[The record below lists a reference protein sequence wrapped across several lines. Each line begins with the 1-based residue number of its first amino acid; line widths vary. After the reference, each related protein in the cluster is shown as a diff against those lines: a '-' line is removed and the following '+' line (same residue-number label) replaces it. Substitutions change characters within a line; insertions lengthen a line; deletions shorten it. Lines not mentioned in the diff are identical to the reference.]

1 MYIRS
6 RSPGYGRKGMVAT
19 SQTLATQAGLT
30 LLQRGGSAVDAAIAA
45 NAVLS
50 LTEPHMCGPGGD
62 LFAIV
67 WDPADSKLHGLNAS
81 GRAPRGLS
89 YAALR
94 DAVGEAGV
102 IPGRGPLAVS
112 TPGAVDGW
120 CTLHERFGRL
130 GLDEVFAPVVDYAR
144 NGVAV
149 GSRTAEMWAAAATG
163 ILEDPQLDGF
173 TASFRDTFQSNG
185 RTPVAGETH
194 VNPDLADTYALIARQ
209 GRDGFY
215 TGAFAEQLSA
225 CVRAAGGYLGVDDL
239 AATRCDWVEP
249 VTTNY
254 RGYDVFELPPNG
266 QGMSVLQILNV
277 LETYSVDELYRD
289 PANYWHAFIEAK
301 KLAFEDRARYYA
313 DPDAAEVP
321 TATLVSK
328 AYAAERR
335 RLIDDAAAGA
345 NYTHG
350 DVAIKSGDTTYLC
363 AADDS
368 GMMVSFIQSIFS
380 PFGAGL
386 VAPGS
391 GFALQCRGAGFT
403 LERDHPNVYAPGKR
417 PFHTIIPGFVLRDGR
432 PWLSFGVMGADMQP
446 QGQVQVLANMI
457 DLGMDP
463 QAAGDAPRMR
473 HFGGSQ
479 PNGER
484 LDGLGVV
491 QYEAG
496 IAPATI
502 DALARR
508 GHRLELI
515 EDWISGFTGGYQAI
529 QFDADRQVYVGGS
542 EPRLDGCVLGY

>member
-1 MYIRS
+1 
-6 RSPGYGRKGMVAT
+6 MVAT

>member
-19 SQTLATQAGLT
+19 SQTLATQTGLAV
-30 LLQRGGSAVDAAIAA
+30 LQRGGSAVDAAIAA

-67 WDPADSKLHGLNAS
+67 WDPAQQSLHGLNAS
-81 GRAPRGLS
+81 GRAPRELS
-89 YAALR
+89 YATLR
-94 DAVGEAGV
+94 DAVGAAGV
-102 IPGRGPLAVS
+102 IPGRGPLAVTS
-112 TPGAVDGW
+112 PGAVDGW

-130 GLDEVFAPVVDYAR
+130 DLDDVFAPVINYAR
-144 NGVAV
+144 NGVPI
-149 GSRTAEMWAAAATG
+149 GSRTADMWAAAAAG
-163 ILEDPQLDGF
+163 ILGDPQLDGF
-173 TASFRDTFQSNG
+173 TASFADTFVREG
-185 RTPVAGETH
+185 RAPVAGETH
-194 VNPDLADTYALIARQ
+194 VNPDLADTYALIAQR

-215 TGAFAEQLSA
+215 NGQFAERLSA
-225 CVRAAGGYLGVDDL
+225 CVRAAGGFLGIDDL

-249 VTTNY
+249 ITTNY

-266 QGMSVLQILNV
+266 QGMTVLQILNI
-277 LETYSVDELYRD
+277 LETYSTDELYRD
-289 PANYWHAFIEAK
+289 PSNYWHAFIEAK

-313 DPDAAEVP
+313 DPAAAEVP
-321 TATLVSK
+321 VATLAGK

-335 RLIDDAAAGA
+335 RLIDDASAGA

-350 DVAIKSGDTTYLC
+350 DVAIRSGDTTYLC
-363 AADDS
+363 AADSS
-368 GMMVSFIQSIFS
+368 GMMVSLIQSIFS

-386 VAPGS
+386 VPPGS

-403 LERDHPNVYAPGKR
+403 LAPDHPNVYAPGKR
-417 PFHTIIPGFVLRDGR
+417 PFHTIIPGFVMRDER

-457 DLGMDP
+457 DRGMDP
-463 QAAGDAPRMR
+463 QAAGDAPRLR
-473 HFGGSQ
+473 HVGGAQ

-508 GHRLELI
+508 GHRLEVI
-515 EDWISGFTGGYQAI
+515 EDWITGFTGGYQAI
-529 QFDADRQVYVGGS
+529 RYDAEQQVYVGGS

>member
-19 SQTLATQAGLT
+19 SQTLATQTGLAV
-30 LLQRGGSAVDAAIAA
+30 LQRGGSAVDAAIAA

-67 WDPADSKLHGLNAS
+67 WDPAQQSLHGLNAS
-81 GRAPRGLS
+81 GRAPRELS
-89 YAALR
+89 YATLR
-94 DAVGEAGV
+94 DTVGAAGV
-102 IPGRGPLAVS
+102 IPGRGPLAVTS
-112 TPGAVDGW
+112 PGAVDGW

-130 GLDEVFAPVVDYAR
+130 DLDDVFAPVINYAR
-144 NGVAV
+144 NGVPI
-149 GSRTAEMWAAAATG
+149 GSRTADMWAAAAAG
-163 ILEDPQLDGF
+163 ILGDPQLDGF
-173 TASFRDTFQSNG
+173 TASFADTFVREG
-185 RTPVAGETH
+185 RAPVAGETH
-194 VNPDLADTYALIARQ
+194 VNPDLADTYALIAQR

-215 TGAFAEQLSA
+215 NGQFAERLSA
-225 CVRAAGGYLGVDDL
+225 CVRAAGGFLGIDDL

-249 VTTNY
+249 ITTNY

-266 QGMSVLQILNV
+266 QGMTVLQILNI
-277 LETYSVDELYRD
+277 LETYSTDELYRD
-289 PANYWHAFIEAK
+289 PSNYWHAFIEAK

-313 DPDAAEVP
+313 DPAAAEVP
-321 TATLVSK
+321 VATLAGK

-335 RLIDDAAAGA
+335 RLIDDASAGA

-350 DVAIKSGDTTYLC
+350 DVAIRSGDTTYLC
-363 AADDS
+363 AADSS
-368 GMMVSFIQSIFS
+368 GMMVSLIQSIFS

-386 VAPGS
+386 VPPGS

-403 LERDHPNVYAPGKR
+403 LAPDHPNVYAPGKR
-417 PFHTIIPGFVLRDGR
+417 PFHTIIPGFVMRDER

-457 DLGMDP
+457 DRGMDP
-463 QAAGDAPRMR
+463 QAAGDAPRLR
-473 HFGGSQ
+473 HVGGAQ

-508 GHRLELI
+508 GHRLEVI
-515 EDWISGFTGGYQAI
+515 EDWITGFTGGYQAI
-529 QFDADRQVYVGGS
+529 RYDAEQQVYVGGS

>member
-6 RSPGYGRKGMVAT
+6 RSPGYGRNGMVAT
-19 SQTLATQAGLT
+19 SQTLATQAGLSV
-30 LLQRGGSAVDAAIAA
+30 LQRGGSAVDAAIAA

-50 LTEPHMCGPGGD
+50 LAEPHMCGPGGD

-67 WDPADSKLHGLNAS
+67 WDPEEQTLHGLNAS
-81 GRAPRGLS
+81 GRAPRELG
-89 YAALR
+89 YADLR
-94 DAVGEAGV
+94 DTVGAAGV
-102 IPGRGPLAVS
+102 IPGRGPLAVTS
-112 TPGAVDGW
+112 PGAVDGW

-130 GLDEVFAPVVDYAR
+130 RLDEVFAPVIAHAR
-144 NGVAV
+144 NGVPV
-149 GSRTAEMWAAAATG
+149 GSRTAEMWAAAAAG
-163 ILEDPQLDGF
+163 ILGDPQLDGF
-173 TASFRDTFQSNG
+173 TAAFADTFLQAG
-185 RTPVAGETH
+185 RAPAAGETH
-194 VNPDLADTYALIARQ
+194 SNPGLADTYARIARH

-215 TGAFAEQLSA
+215 GGAFAEQLCA

-249 VTTNY
+249 ISTNY

-266 QGMSVLQILNV
+266 QGMTVLQILNV
-277 LETYSVDELYRD
+277 LETYTPDELYRD

-313 DPDAAEVP
+313 DPGAAEVP
-321 TATLVSK
+321 IAVLASK

-335 RLIDDAAAGA
+335 RLIDAHSAGA
-345 NYTHG
+345 NYAHG

-368 GMMVSFIQSIFS
+368 GMMVSLIQSIFS

-386 VAPGS
+386 VPPGS

-403 LERDHPNVYAPGKR
+403 LESDHPNVYAPGKR
-417 PFHTIIPGFVLRDGR
+417 PFHTIIPGFVTRDGR

-457 DLGMDP
+457 DHGMDP
-463 QAAGDAPRMR
+463 QAAGDAPRLR
-473 HFGGSQ
+473 HVGGSQ

-508 GHRLELI
+508 GHRLEVI
-515 EDWISGFTGGYQAI
+515 EDWITGFTGGYQAI
-529 QFDADRQVYVGGS
+529 RYDAAKQVYVGGS